1 MTKYSPFLPCIL
13 LVVFIW
19 LELKSEMVISL
30 SPKKYELFLRRIS
43 EDSPA
48 RFTLAKAREIDVHH
62 CGLAQQWVIVCD
74 NSKAAALRHA
84 AEECC
89 PEAVPEIE
97 AAFKHD
103 RFYWS

>member
-1 MTKYSPFLPCIL
+1 
-13 LVVFIW
+13 
-19 LELKSEMVISL
+19 MVISL
-30 SPKKYELFLRRIS
+30 SPIKYQLLLRRIRKT
-43 EDSPA
+43 SPA
-48 RFTLAKAREIDVHH
+48 RLTLAKAREIDVHPSSKFNNK
-62 CGLAQQWVIVCD
+62 WVIVCD
-74 NSKAAALRHA
+74 KSNAAALRHA